1 MHLKKNDTVEVRAG
15 KDKGKRGRVL
25 SVDTARGKAIVENV
39 GYVKRHTRPNP
50 QRNIKGG
57 IVEREAP
64 VEASNLMVV
73 CGECGKPT
81 RVARKFL
88 DDGTKVRICRKC
100 TGILDRAKA

>member
-25 SVDTARGKAIVENV
+25 SVNPGSGKAIVENV

-50 QRNIKGG
+50 QQNIKGG